1 MEKQGQCT
9 WPSTDRR
16 ESRRCSQVP
25 GQTDSGGNA
34 VLAVGGKA
42 LCAETGQV
50 LGTTEPSS

>member
-50 LGTTEPSS
+50 LGTTKPSS